1 MTPAEWIGGAGAL
14 GTLIALV
21 GRGLRSLLRSF
32 HAEHIAPSIISVS
45 HAIADNTK
53 ATSALTDA
61 LARTN
66 ESQVRGFERLGDI
79 IADHEKQLGIHA
91 VRLDH
96 HEEAIVAIRRPAAK
110 VRPKRRAP

>member
-1 MTPAEWIGGAGAL
+1 MTPAEWTGVAGAL
-14 GTLIALV
+14 GTLIALL

-61 LARTN
+61 LAKTN
-66 ESQVRGFERLGDI
+66 DAQARGFERLGDI
-79 IADHEKQLGIHA
+79 IADHETRITVLEQP
-91 VRLDH
+91 
-96 HEEAIVAIRRPAAK
+96 VAPATK
-110 VRPKRRAP
+110 KSTPRIKRRTA